1 MWLLSLYRFY
11 GSAAAGILSGF
22 LLHSIWI
29 GIGTAILV
37 RAIVFFIEWWIKRM
51 LINRDFASH
60 EAEFKQLYGPYG
72 IRLINK
78 AASDFRM
85 RSGLAD
91 VFVADIRKLQ
101 KTVEQ
106 LDVMEALFKAGM
118 QPQGDEF
125 LLHDLKLKYGKHRLI
140 KAGISLNDK
149 PKVDDPSHA
158 EEKAA

>member
-1 MWLLSLYRFY
+1 MWPLSFYRFY
-11 GSAAAGILSGF
+11 GSAAVGIVSGF

-29 GIGTAILV
+29 GLGTFIGV
-37 RAIVFFIEWWIKRM
+37 RALVFFIEWWIKRL
-51 LINRDFASH
+51 LINRDFTSH

-78 AASDFRM
+78 AASDSHIRN
-85 RSGLAD
+85 GLAE
-91 VFVADIRKLQ
+91 VFVADVGKLR

-106 LDVMEALFKAGM
+106 LDVMEVLFKAGM

-140 KAGISLNDK
+140 KAGISLDDK
-149 PKVDDPSHA
+149 PKADPSHA
-158 EEKAA
+158 QEKAG